1 MIKNNPYELLEDE
14 HISQKLLSENALA
27 SLKLFDKAKM
37 LFEKHPKSKEM
48 KENAEKAGKIT
59 VGVIEKEITRVKSEL
74 KNEAEENNK
83 KEIKKGQSKKIV
95 EKAEVILD
103 ELEICRKKLKEDRE
117 RKIESG
123 EIQRPKKKTLIT
135 KLRGELLRTAT
146 LIPKSLKEDKSV
158 IQRTQKAVLTFLTE
172 LKSIWGLN
180 KIKPIEDDLKE
191 KFQKLQEQAAKE

>member
-1 MIKNNPYELLEDE
+1 MIKNNPYQLLEDE
-14 HISQKLLSENALA
+14 HISQKLLSEKAVT
-27 SLKLFDKAKM
+27 SLKLFDKAK
-37 LFEKHPKSKEM
+37 LLHEKRPTSKEM

-59 VGVIEKEITRVKSEL
+59 IGVIEKEITRVKSEL
-74 KNEAEENNK
+74 KNEAEEDQK

-103 ELEICRKKLKEDRE
+103 ELEICRKKLREDRQ
-117 RKIESG
+117 RKMESG
-123 EIQRPKKKTLIT
+123 EIQPPKKKTLVT
-135 KLRGELLRTAT
+135 KLRQELIRTAT
-146 LIPKSLKEDKSV
+146 LIPKNLKEDKNV

-191 KFQKLQEQAAKE
+191 KFKKLQEQATQ